1 MSPGFD
7 VASLAPALDALASLA
22 GGAWSL
28 APADEDGVP
37 VVANGQVVARLRPAE
52 PAETAAALARALGWA
67 ADRQLTVQDLAR
79 QTARS
84 WQELTFL
91 HRMATRL
98 DELPRD
104 DDAMPALLGELA
116 RVLGAGAG
124 WIVVPGARARTWS
137 LDGTPPPDGLPD
149 LASGIQASGMALAV
163 ATAADVPEDV
173 DPEDAEAFAPHL
185 PLVVAPMLD
194 QGDPIGLIALA
205 RPRDG
210 APWSSF
216 AAKMVFSAAAMGAG
230 VLHRARLMDETR
242 RSAALRRELEVA
254 RTIQDGL
261 RPRSAPARHDLTAWG
276 WRREATAV
284 GGDLYGWWGED
295 RPDAP
300 MWFYVG
306 DVSGHGVGAALIMSN
321 AYAVLRT
328 VCRAEDDA
336 ARAADR
342 FNDQI
347 CEDIEDAPEYLTLA
361 LLRYD
366 PTARALSHVGM
377 GHPPV
382 LLLPAGAAA
391 PTTLSGDGLP
401 AGMFG
406 GTGYRAS
413 SCEVADGDLL
423 LAFTDGLIEAERP
436 DGEPFGLDRL
446 AAALAAGRDL
456 PLPELGAALVA
467 AVEAFTGEVELSD
480 DQTLLLVRF

>member
-1 MSPGFD
+1 MSQAFD
-7 VASLAPALDALASLA
+7 VASLEPALAILGELA
-22 GGAWSL
+22 GGGWSL
-28 APADEDGVP
+28 APADADGVP
-37 VVANGQVVARLRPAE
+37 VTANGVVVARLRPAE
-52 PAETAAALARALGWA
+52 PREAAEALARALSWA
-67 ADRQLTVQDLAR
+67 ADRQVTVRDLAR
-79 QTARS
+79 QAARS
-84 WQELTFL
+84 WQELTFQY
-91 HRMATRL
+91 RMAKRL
-98 DELPRD
+98 DELPRPE
-104 DDAMPALLGELA
+104 DAMPALLGELA
-116 RVLGAGAG
+116 RVVGATAG
-124 WIVVPGARARTWS
+124 WIAAPGTRPGTWS
-137 LDGTPPPDGLPD
+137 LDGTPAPAGLPD
-149 LASGIQASGMALAV
+149 LASDIQASGMALAV
-163 ATAADVPEDV
+163 AGPADLPEDV
-173 DPEDAEAFAPHL
+173 DPEDAAGLAAHL

-216 AAKMVFSAAAMGAG
+216 AAKVVFSAAAMGAG

-242 RSAALRRELEVA
+242 RSAELRRELEVA

-261 RPRSAPARHDLTAWG
+261 RPRHAPARSDLAAWG
-276 WRREATAV
+276 WRREAAAV

-336 ARAADR
+336 ARAAAR

-361 LLRYD
+361 LLRFD
-366 PTARALSHVGM
+366 PSRREIAHVGM

-391 PTTLSGDGLP
+391 PVVLAGAGLP
-401 AGMFG
+401 AGMFAG
-406 GTGYRAS
+406 SPYDAQARA
-413 SCEVADGDLL
+413 VGAGDLL
-423 LAFTDGLIEAERP
+423 LAFTDGLIEAERA
-436 DGEPFGLDRL
+436 DGEPFGLERL
-446 AAALAAGRDL
+446 ADALVAHRDRDL
-456 PLPELGAALVA
+456 PALGAALVA
-467 AVEAFTGEVELSD
+467 AVGAFAGVAEVAD

>member
-1 MSPGFD
+1 MSAGPDPLG
-7 VASLAPALDALASLA
+7 LGPAFEALAALA
-22 GGAWSL
+22 GGRWAL
-28 APADEDGVP
+28 APADAEGEP
-37 VVANGQVVARLRPAE
+37 IMANGQVVARLQPGE
-52 PAETAAALARALGWA
+52 PAEKARALAQALGWA
-67 ADRQLTVQDLAR
+67 ADRQMTVQDLAR

-91 HRMATRL
+91 HRMAKRL

-104 DDAMPALLGELA
+104 DDAMPALLRELA
-116 RVLGAGAG
+116 RVLGAGTG
-124 WIVVPGARARTWS
+124 WIVVPGARARTWG
-137 LDGTPPPDGLPD
+137 LDGTPPPAALLD
-149 LASGIQASGMALAV
+149 LASGIQAATMALTL
-163 ATAADVPEDV
+163 ATPADVPEDV
-173 DPEDAEAFAPHL
+173 EPEDAEDLAPHL

-205 RPRDG
+205 APRDG

-216 AAKMVFSAAAMGAG
+216 AAKVVFSAAAMGAG

-328 VCRAEDDA
+328 ICRAEDDA

-361 LLRYD
+361 LLRFD
-366 PTARALSHVGM
+366 PARRALAHVGM

-382 LLLPAGAAA
+382 LLLPAGADA
-391 PTTLSGDGLP
+391 PLVLSGDGLP

-406 GTGYRAS
+406 GTGYHAS
-413 SCEVADGDLL
+413 SHAVGPGDLL

-436 DGEPFGLDRL
+436 DGEAYGLERL
-446 AAALAAGRDL
+446 AATLAVGRAL
-456 PLPELGAALVA
+456 PLPDLGAALVA
-467 AVEAFTGEVELSD
+467 AVERFTGDVEPGD